1 MTKEETAKIIYILM
15 STYSAAYK
23 NISAE
28 KTNALIQTWNAVM
41 ADYSYSDVEQG
52 LYVYMSTDTSGFPP
66 APGQVIDKIR
76 MLHPEEPEMDAL
88 EAWILVEKAVRN
100 SAYNAVEEFKKLPAM
115 IQKAVRRP
123 ELLKEW
129 AVMEE
134 DEFRTIEQ
142 SHFIRVYDTVRK
154 REKEYQRIPEKMRAL
169 IETTINQMPQLP
181 EIEPEK
187 TEIYEPKEFPQGV
200 EDQIEELR
208 QEFGRR
214 AI

>member
-88 EAWILVEKAVRN
+88 EAWILVEKAVSN
-100 SAYNAVEEFKKLPAM
+100 SAYNSVEEYLKLPPL
-115 IQKAVRRP
+115 IQKAVGRP
-123 ELLKEW
+123 EILKGW
-129 AVMEE
+129 ALMDTDSFQTV
-134 DEFRTIEQ
+134 EQ

-187 TEIYEPKEFPQGV
+187 PEIYEPKELPNGV
-200 EDQIEELR
+200 EAQIEELR
-208 QEFGRR
+208 HEFERR

>member
-129 AVMEE
+129 AAMEE

-154 REKEYQRIPEKMRAL
+154 REKEYERIPEKMRAL

-181 EIEPEK
+181 EIELEK

>member
-1 MTKEETAKIIYILM
+1 MTKEETAKIIYIIM

-28 KTNALIQTWNAVM
+28 KTNALIQSWNAVM
-41 ADYSYSDVEQG
+41 GDYSFGDVEQG

-66 APGQVIDKIR
+66 APGQVVDKIR

-88 EAWILVEKAVRN
+88 EAWVLVEKAVSN
-100 SAYNAVEEFKKLPAM
+100 SAYNADEEFSKLPPL
-115 IQKAVRRP
+115 IQKTIKRP

-129 AVMEE
+129 ALMDE
-134 DEFRTIEQ
+134 DEFKTIEQ
-142 SHFIRVYDTVRK
+142 SHFIKVFDTVKK
-154 REKEYQRIPEKMRAL
+154 REKEYERLPMNLRGL
-169 IETTINQMPQLP
+169 IETTINQMPQIP
-181 EIEPEK
+181 ESKPRE
-187 TEIYEPKEFPQGV
+187 TEVYEPKEYPPGV
-200 EDQIEELR
+200 EEQIEELR